1 MNFAFRINLLYFD
14 TACILPT
21 QHTTFIVQILVYT
34 SLYNNVTSVCIFI
47 GCWPWSIKGHTQ
59 MASNPRHADHVSGL
73 VFVFSC
79 PPNPSVNHL
88 NFYCIKQVDYI
99 FPCVCTVISHTRRP
113 FLFFTR
119 CDVFCDL
126 LQYTHTEKCYIFIC
140 VFLFCFLSSF
150 DLYSF
155 IWGFF

>member
-1 MNFAFRINLLYFD
+1 
-14 TACILPT
+14 
-21 QHTTFIVQILVYT
+21 
-34 SLYNNVTSVCIFI
+34 
-47 GCWPWSIKGHTQ
+47 

-155 IWGFF
+155 IWGFFQECNKCILLEQELQTVKRRNEELMETTQQKNR